1 MQRRSVLKVSLM
13 QQESGHEVRVPTV
26 MDKQQLTVKIS
37 VRK

>member
-1 MQRRSVLKVSLM
+1 M